1 MATISSPEPASPTLP
16 QPDRQNHSEDLPAEE
31 LLDVNPHI
39 HLSERD
45 SQLFADLMEA
55 DEEPVEA
62 LLQAALE
69 YQQKINRQSL

>member
-1 MATISSPEPASPTLP
+1 
-16 QPDRQNHSEDLPAEE
+16 

-62 LLQAALE
+62 LLQAARE
-69 YQQKINRQSL
+69 YQQKIIRQS

>member
-1 MATISSPEPASPTLP
+1 MSTVSLDDLSNQTLP
-16 QPDRQNHSEDLPAEE
+16 QAKNGDTSTALPE
-31 LLDVNPHI
+31 VNPHI

-45 SQLFADLMEA
+45 SQLFAELMEA

-62 LLQAALE
+62 LRLAALE

>member
-1 MATISSPEPASPTLP
+1 MATVSLNEPSSPALSPADDLTP
-16 QPDRQNHSEDLPAEE
+16 SEDFLE
-31 LLDVNPHI
+31 VNPHI

-62 LLQAALE
+62 LLQAARE
-69 YQQKINRQSL
+69 YKQKINRQSL